1 MKKSAGFGSW
11 PAATDVSC
19 RGWCSARGQRAQRR
33 APCGT
38 RGRGGCGVPRVCLW
52 VGSESGV
59 RITHLAKVCEHL
71 LGTEGCAPRSGE
83 HG

>member
-1 MKKSAGFGSW
+1 MLVGGGLSAGRLVERV
-11 PAATDVSC
+11 AAGAVAC
-19 RGWCSARGQRAQRR
+19 
-33 APCGT
+33 
-38 RGRGGCGVPRVCLW
+38 PRVCLW

-59 RITHLAKVCEHL
+59 RITHSAKVCEHL